1 MALHAISIKARK
13 QLEKKPLWANR
24 IAESSRVLRRRFA
37 VLAHGIRTTFNTQ
50 NQATAIANLQNE
62 NKGLHEGLE
71 ILRVA
76 WPKKVI
82 ESNKLHS
89 SLIIEVAS
97 EEMANRLINGG
108 IIEFYGEHDCEYF
121 EKGCRVL
128 QYFNCFRFG
137 HVARSCKNK
146 PFCYKCGGTHT
157 PDKCEA
163 QPERMCCASC
173 KDGNYKP

>member
-1 MALHAISIKARK
+1 M
-13 QLEKKPLWANR
+13 
-24 IAESSRVLRRRFA
+24 
-37 VLAHGIRTTFNTQ
+37 LAHRIRTTFNTQ
-50 NQATAIANLQNE
+50 DQATAIANLQNK

-82 ESNKLHS
+82 ESNKSHS

-97 EEMANRLINGG
+97 EEIANRLIDGG
-108 IIEFYGEHDCEYF
+108 IIESYKKHDCEYF

-128 QYFNCFRFG
+128 QYFNYFRFG

-146 PFCYKCGGTHT
+146 PFYYKCGGTHT
-157 PDKCEA
+157 PDKYKS
-163 QPERMCCASC
+163 QPERIYCASC
-173 KDGNYKP
+173 KDGNHKPWITVCPRWKKEKEIASEKFKNRLYRYPEPRGS